1 MTTKNT
7 PVLPIFETPFYPNG
21 ERDISLGEVY
31 LKWLLDPADSL
42 YASPM
47 YQIRSLL
54 EYLEGNVRISEDD
67 QLLLLEKYVTSL
79 KAKKERYLV

>member
-7 PVLPIFETPFYPNG
+7 PVLPIFEFYPNG

-67 QLLLLEKYVTSL
+67 QLLLLEKYVTAL
-79 KAKKERYLV
+79 KAKKER

>member
-31 LKWLLDPADSL
+31 LEWLMDPVDSL

-67 QLLLLEKYVTSL
+67 QLLLLEKYVTAL
-79 KAKKERYLV
+79 KAKKER

>member
-7 PVLPIFETPFYPNG
+7 QVLPIFETPFYPNG

-31 LKWLLDPADSL
+31 LEWLLDPVDNL

-54 EYLEGNVRISEDD
+54 GYLEGNVRISEDD
-67 QLLLLEKYVTSL
+67 QLLLLEKYVTAL
-79 KAKKERYLV
+79 KAKKER